1 MDRGDE
7 MQFDTGAMMGDMG
20 VGAVVGFVTGYA
32 VKKIMKLALAL
43 IGAYVASLLWL
54 EQKGVLIIDK
64 DRLFN
69 LVGNV
74 THNVIGLGDKVLAL
88 LPGTTAFVGGFAL
101 GFHKG

>member
-1 MDRGDE
+1 ME
-7 MQFDTGAMMGDMG
+7 FDVSAMMGDMG

-32 VKKIMKLALAL
+32 VKKVMKLALAL

-69 LVGNV
+69 LVGDW
-74 THNVIGLGDKVLAL
+74 THEIMTAGQKFMAL
-88 LPGTTAFVGGFAL
+88 LPGTAAFVGGFAL

>member
-1 MDRGDE
+1 ME
-7 MQFDTGAMMGDMG
+7 FDLNAMMGDMG

-32 VKKIMKLALAL
+32 VKKMMKLALAL

-69 LVGNV
+69 LVGDW
-74 THNVIGLGDKVLAL
+74 THEIMTAGQKFMAL
-88 LPGTTAFVGGFAL
+88 LPGTAAFVGGFAL

>member
-1 MDRGDE
+1 ME
-7 MQFDTGAMMGDMG
+7 FDLNAMMGDMG

-32 VKKIMKLALAL
+32 VKKMMKLALAL

-69 LVGNV
+69 LVGDW
-74 THNVIGLGDKVLAL
+74 THEIMTASQKFIAL
-88 LPGTTAFVGGFAL
+88 LPGTAAFAGGFAL

>member
-1 MDRGDE
+1 ME
-7 MQFDTGAMMGDMG
+7 FDVNAMMGDVG

-32 VKKIMKLALAL
+32 IKKVMKLALAL

-54 EQKGVLIIDK
+54 EQKGVLVLDK

-69 LVGNV
+69 LVGGW
-74 THNVIGLGDKVLAL
+74 THEIMTLGDKVIGL
-88 LPGTTAFVGGFAL
+88 LPGTTAFLGGFAL